1 MLQNFLFSLNVSLPI
16 FLLLALGWVIKR
28 SNMLDDS
35 FFSSAS
41 TLVFNVALPAKLFY
55 DTATSDFSQFSPT
68 FILVCMLGTTAF
80 FLFSWATGA
89 LLLKKHPEKVGA
101 FAHGAFRGNYVYIGF
116 ALMQNILGT
125 SVIPLSATLASAFV
139 LPLYNVYAV
148 ILLTVTGRTGKKIDV
163 KNILLQIVKN
173 PMILGIICGFP
184 FALLHVELP
193 FAITKSLSYMGNLCT
208 PLALLVIGASIQFS
222 EIAHDIGPILGACA
236 NKLVLQPVVMVA
248 IGLLLGLSNEQLLV
262 LFILFG
268 VPAAA
273 NVYIVTRKM
282 GGDAELASGIIV
294 VSVLLSL
301 LTMTAGIFILRTMG
315 IV

>member
-16 FLLLALGWVIKR
+16 FILLALGWLVKR
-28 SNMLDDS
+28 SGMLDEG

-55 DTATSDFSQFSPT
+55 DTATSDFSQFSPV
-68 FILVCMLGTTAF
+68 FIFVCMLGTTAF
-80 FLFSWATGA
+80 FLLSWAVGA

-163 KNILLQIVKN
+163 RNILMQIIKN
-173 PMILGIICGFP
+173 PMILGIVCGLP
-184 FALLHVELP
+184 FALLRVELP
-193 FAITKSLSYMGNLCT
+193 FAITKSLGYLGGLCT

-222 EIAHDIGPILGACA
+222 EIAHDIKPILGACSL
-236 NKLVLQPVVMVA
+236 KLLLQPVVMVA
-248 IGLLLGLSNEQLLV
+248 VGLLLGLSNEQLLV

-268 VPAAA
+268 VPSAA
-273 NVYIVTRKM
+273 NVYIVTKKM
-282 GGDAELASGIIV
+282 GGDADLASGIIV
-294 VSVLLSL
+294 VSVLLSM

-315 IV
+315 VV